1 MPKGAALSALLF
13 YSKQDPAELWL
24 TELQRALPSEIDV
37 RIYPDIGNS
46 ADIEYVLCW
55 QPKAGL
61 LASFPNLKLILSL
74 AAGFDHVLQD
84 PDRPKQIPIVRIID
98 DTLSTMMS
106 EYAVY
111 AVLGFHR
118 FMPHFQS
125 AQIKRTWQKQW
136 PNFTPDTHIGV
147 LGIGAIGSDVAL
159 KLKGLNFQVHG
170 WSRSPKQL
178 EGITCHTGEEGLFQ
192 MLPQCQQ
199 IVVVLPLTSET
210 RGIINAKTLAA
221 LPKGAFLTNIGRGG
235 HVIDE
240 DLLAALNSGNI
251 DGAFLD
257 VFNQEPLPTDH
268 PFWEHPKIIMTP
280 HIAGEIVPRSCAQS
294 IAANIERY
302 RNGEPINGIADIE
315 RGY

>member
-1 MPKGAALSALLF
+1 MSALLF

-24 TELQRALPSEIDV
+24 SELQRALPSGIEV
-37 RIYPDIGNS
+37 RIYPDIGDP

-84 PDRPKQIPIVRIID
+84 PDRPEQIPIVRIID

-118 FMPHFQS
+118 FMPQFQS
-125 AQIKRTWQKQW
+125 AQRNKSWKKRW

-147 LGIGAIGSDVAL
+147 LGIGAIGSDVAF
-159 KLKGLNFQVHG
+159 KLKALNFKVHG

-178 EGITCHTGEEGLFQ
+178 EGITCHAGEEGLFE

-199 IVVVLPLTSET
+199 IVAVLPLTSET

-221 LPKGAFLTNIGRGG
+221 LPKGAFVTNIGRGG

-240 DLLAALNSGNI
+240 DLLKALNAGNI
-251 DGAFLD
+251 GGAFLD
-257 VFNQEPLPTDH
+257 VFNKEPLPTNH
-268 PFWEHPKIIMTP
+268 PFWEHPKVIMTP
-280 HIAGEIVPRSCAQS
+280 HIAGEIVPRSCARS

-302 RNGEPINGIADIE
+302 RKGKSIDGIADIE

>member
-1 MPKGAALSALLF
+1 
-13 YSKQDPAELWL
+13 
-24 TELQRALPSEIDV
+24 
-37 RIYPDIGNS
+37 
-46 ADIEYVLCW
+46 
-55 QPKAGL
+55 
-61 LASFPNLKLILSL
+61 
-74 AAGFDHVLQD
+74 
-84 PDRPKQIPIVRIID
+84 
-98 DTLSTMMS
+98 
-106 EYAVY
+106 
-111 AVLGFHR
+111 
-118 FMPHFQS
+118 
-125 AQIKRTWQKQW
+125 
-136 PNFTPDTHIGV
+136 
-147 LGIGAIGSDVAL
+147 
-159 KLKGLNFQVHG
+159 
-170 WSRSPKQL
+170 
-178 EGITCHTGEEGLFQ
+178 

-268 PFWEHPKIIMTP
+268 PFWEHPKVIMTP

-302 RNGEPINGIADIE
+302 RKGEPINGIADIE

>member
-1 MPKGAALSALLF
+1 MSTLLF
-13 YSKQDPAELWL
+13 YSKHDPAELWL
-24 TELQRALPSEIDV
+24 AELQRALPPEVDV
-37 RIYPDIGNS
+37 RIYPDFGNYE
-46 ADIEYVLCW
+46 DIEYVLCW

-61 LASFPNLKLILSL
+61 LASFPNLRLIFSL

-84 PDRPKQIPIVRIID
+84 PDRPEQIPIVRIID

-118 FMPHFQS
+118 FMPHFQL
-125 AQIKRTWQKQW
+125 AQKNRTWKKKW

-178 EGITCHTGEEGLFQ
+178 KGITCHAGEDGLFE

-257 VFNQEPLPTDH
+257 VFHQEPLPTDH
-268 PFWEHPKIIMTP
+268 PFWEHPKVIMTP

-294 IAANIERY
+294 IAVNIKRY
-302 RNGEPINGIADIE
+302 RKGKPIDGIADIE